1 MMDWWDADYRTTAED
16 IIQRYHVDLTGKTAL
31 ITGCTSGIG
40 VDTARALARANAT
53 LFISGRNAATLTT
66 TRDQLN
72 AELKQAGKP
81 ERVHSL
87 LCDLSELPSVRKA
100 AAEFLSHSSA
110 LHVLICNAGLGA
122 LPYRLSPAGADMQFA
137 VNHVGHQLLFQL
149 LQPALLAS
157 APSRVVIVSSSGHA
171 WGAPRID
178 YTRLPSTPASSY
190 SPWGAYQQSKLAN
203 ILLACE
209 IHRRFAA
216 QGLTAYSLHPGGIIT
231 GLQEEMQ
238 SRVLPWVLWL
248 FQRALKTIP
257 QGAATSVYCATAPG
271 LEAASGQYFNN
282 CKATEGVK
290 QLQLAEDEPKKLWGW
305 TEQFIAQHSTD

>member
-1 MMDWWDADYRTTAED
+1 MAWWDADYRTTAKD
-16 IIQRYHVDLTGKTAL
+16 VIQRYHVDLTGKTAL

-40 VDTARALARANAT
+40 VDTARALAHANAT
-53 LFISGRNAATLTT
+53 LFIAGRNATTLTT

-72 AELKQAGKP
+72 AELKQAGKA

-87 LCDLSELPSVRKA
+87 LCDLSELPSVRLA

-110 LHVLICNAGLGA
+110 LHLLVCNAGLMA
-122 LPYRLSPAGADMQFA
+122 LRYRTSPAGADMQFA
-137 VNHVGHQLLFQL
+137 VNHIGHQLLFTL

-157 APSRVVIVSSSGHA
+157 APSRVVVVSSGAHT

-203 ILLACE
+203 ILFALE
-209 IHRRFAA
+209 IHHRFST
-216 QGLTAYSLHPGGIIT
+216 QGLTAYSLHPGAINT
-231 GLQEEMQ
+231 GLQEEVQ
-238 SRVLPWVLWL
+238 STAMHFVLWL
-248 FQRALKTIP
+248 FARAFKTIP
-257 QGAATSVYCATAPG
+257 QGAATSVYCAAAPG

-282 CKATEGVK
+282 CKLTEAVEK
-290 QLQLAEDEPKKLWGW
+290 LQLAEDEPKRLWEW